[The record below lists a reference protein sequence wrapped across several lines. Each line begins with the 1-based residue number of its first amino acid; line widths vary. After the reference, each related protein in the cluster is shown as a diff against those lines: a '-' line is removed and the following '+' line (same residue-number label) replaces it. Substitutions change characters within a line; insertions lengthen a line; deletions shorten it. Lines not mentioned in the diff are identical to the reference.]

1 MHRQRGRQPAQYVRI
16 AGGGATILEYVNAG
30 LIDEFSIALS
40 QPFTEAVVEVG
51 LKDAR
56 GDASIRWFKI
66 SALPPGTSWFAFDSN
81 GKSPKTL
88 LLSIW
93 SLDNGVRT

>member
-1 MHRQRGRQPAQYVRI
+1 M
-16 AGGGATILEYVNAG
+16 
-30 LIDEFSIALS
+30 
-40 QPFTEAVVEVG
+40 EVG
-51 LKDAR
+51 LKDAW
-56 GDASIRWFKI
+56 GDASKRWFKI

-93 SLDNGVRT
+93 FLDNGVRTWSRSRNGTLVDSTKSNACSEAKVDPCGAPPR